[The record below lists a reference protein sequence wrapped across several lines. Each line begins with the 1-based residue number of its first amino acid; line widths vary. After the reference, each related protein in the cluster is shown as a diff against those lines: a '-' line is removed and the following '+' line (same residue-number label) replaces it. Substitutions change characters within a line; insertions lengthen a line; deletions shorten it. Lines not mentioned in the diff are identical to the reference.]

1 MKIVLNLP
9 PSSNPQRS
17 IRKGGYK
24 LIVYPEVPTRRL
36 YNLNE
41 DPNELNDLAAVPE
54 EAERMGSLMKELVI
68 LQAEMGDELR
78 LE

>member
-1 MKIVLNLP
+1 
-9 PSSNPQRS
+9 
-17 IRKGGYK
+17 
-24 LIVYPEVPTRRL
+24 VPTRRL